1 MIPTL
6 VPALI
11 RSPTRAPFRLNPVP
25 TPIEETAMPFF
36 TKSVAKS
43 LSVAAF
49 LAAACVQPSL
59 AADQPG
65 KGKTIRY
72 AQSDSLGANYVTAQ
86 IVTAAFKELGYSVK
100 LSTLSTTLFFQAA
113 AQGDLDI
120 ATDINFPQ
128 REPAF
133 RKVEQQA
140 TIVGGGLIKEGGV
153 NGYLID
159 KKTADAHHITS
170 LEQMKDPKIAALFGK
185 GGKADLVNC
194 DPGWSCGDVV
204 DFQLDKFGLKDTV
217 NSVRGK
223 YEPLMVEA
231 VARVRRG
238 EPAFFY
244 AWSPSWVTNT
254 LVPGKDVVWLPTPF
268 DALPASVPNKGT
280 ALVNGVSGC
289 AGGADPC
296 RMAMA
301 SWNWNTVANREFIA
315 ANPAVKALVENIGFP
330 LQTWAA
336 WERSISEKGASD
348 SHIRALAQEWLAA
361 NKSTFEQWVASAK
374 AAS

>member
-1 MIPTL
+1 MIP
-6 VPALI
+6 A
-11 RSPTRAPFRLNPVP
+11 RAPIRKSPVP
-25 TPIEETAMPFF
+25 TPLEEIAMPLF
-36 TKSVAKS
+36 TAKSVLKS
-43 LSVAAF
+43 LSVAAL

-86 IVTAAFKELGYSVK
+86 IVSAAFKELGYSVK

-140 TIVGGGLIKEGGV
+140 MIVGGGLIKEGGV

-159 KKTADAHHITS
+159 KKTADAHRITS

-204 DFQLDKFGLKDTV
+204 DYQLDKFGLKDTV
-217 NSVRGK
+217 TSVRGK

-238 EPAFFY
+238 DPAFFY

-268 DALPASVPNKGT
+268 DALPPSVPNKGT

-289 AGGADPC
+289 AGAADPC

-301 SWNWNTVANREFIA
+301 SWNWSTVANRDFVA
-315 ANPAVKALVENIGFP
+315 ANPSVKALIESIGFP
-330 LQTWAA
+330 LQTWAG
-336 WERSISEKGASD
+336 WERAISEKGASE
-348 SHIRALAQEWLAA
+348 SHIRTLAQDWLSA
-361 NKSTFEQWVASAK
+361 NKPTFEQWIASAR